1 MFAGIIPGII
11 QTLWTILQ
19 FFSAAETVSTAISG
33 GYDFLVDAELLEP
46 QENVK
51 SYLSKLKCA
60 CKLSSYLKTSLTML
74 KDMNKDQ
81 SRKVE
86 AALVSLEYLDLILKQ
101 HRDGGGL
108 DLRQKPHVQKV
119 EEIYSDLK
127 AALNFIK
134 LKVSLN
140 KSSSIKQW
148 VTAPQ
153 TKQQLK
159 DIEAKIKDAVQ
170 KSIEL
175 TTILTSVAVGKLHAL
190 QHFNAYGT
198 WLVTSN
204 TTKPPYPPQL
214 HIEELGNKFILT
226 WSTNDEDISFFEL
239 CYDEDEHSSMPLNG
253 NMHKIEIGF
262 PLVVPGRIY
271 SMKIRGINEGGEG
284 KWSDLVVGQFTKPS
298 PRKPDPPKIHM
309 ASTSRVMLTVVPPQP
324 SHETESP
331 VTEWNVQYIVD
342 GLDKEWTLENYKVKP
357 SEENHNLDVKNVVLN
372 QKYYFRVQAVNAEG
386 ESDFSQPV
394 CFKTELKIKLSEI
407 DFISASKVK
416 LTIPSPKQLPPVTE
430 WELQCTHEPPKPIT
444 YTDESEDEIQTF
456 VLEDLLP
463 NHNYS
468 IRVQAMLLGGWT
480 VISPVVSFEI
490 PYVEVPSFA
499 TLLSQLTLALS
510 AMLTPLSLYYAIPLL
525 FSYQD
530 YVTSSVYYIITCILF
545 YVTLIV
551 FHRPNYVL

>member
-1 MFAGIIPGII
+1 MFAGIL
-11 QTLWTILQ
+11 QALWAI
-19 FFSAAETVSTAISG
+19 FSAAKAVSTAISG

-51 SYLSKLKCA
+51 SYLKSA
-60 CKLSSYLKTSLTML
+60 CKLSSYLKESLTML
-74 KDMNKDQ
+74 KDMNEEQ

-86 AALVSLEYLDLILKQ
+86 AALVSLKYLDLILKQ

-108 DLRQKPHVQKV
+108 ELRQKHHEVQKV

-127 AALNFIK
+127 TALNLIK
-134 LKVSLN
+134 LKVSSN

-148 VTAPQ
+148 ATAPQ

-159 DIEAKIKDAVQ
+159 DIEAKIQDAVQ

-175 TTILTSVAVGKLHAL
+175 TAILTLDAVNRLHIL
-190 QHFNAYGT
+190 QHFNTCRT
-198 WLVTSN
+198 WPVTSD
-204 TTKPPYPPQL
+204 TTKSPYPPQL

-226 WSTNDEDISFFEL
+226 WSTNDEDVSFFEL
-239 CYDEDEHSSMPLNG
+239 CYDEDEHLSMPLDG

-262 PLVVPGRIY
+262 PQVVSGRIY
-271 SMKIRGINEGGEG
+271 SMKIRGINEGGKG
-284 KWSDLVVGQFTKPS
+284 KWSDLVVAQFTKPS
-298 PRKPDPPKIHM
+298 PHKPDPPIVHM
-309 ASTSRVMLTVVPPQP
+309 VSTSRVMLTVVPPQS

-331 VTEWNVQYIVD
+331 VTEWNVQYIV
-342 GLDKEWTLENYKVKP
+342 GLDKEWTLENYKVTP
-357 SEENHNLDVKNVVLN
+357 SEERHSLDVNNLIPN

-394 CFKTELKIKLSEI
+394 CFKTEFKLSLDPPEI
-407 DFISASKVK
+407 DIISASTVK
-416 LTIPSPKQLPPVTE
+416 LTIQSPKQSPLVTG
-430 WELQCTHEPPKPIT
+430 WELRCTHEPPKPIT
-444 YTDESEDEIQTF
+444 YTEESEDEIQTF

-468 IRVQAMLLGGWT
+468 IQVQAMLLGGCT

-490 PYVEVPSFA
+490 PHVEVPSFA

-510 AMLTPLSLYYAIPLL
+510 TMLTPLFLYYCFFLTNSMLHPLC
-525 FSYQD
+525 
-530 YVTSSVYYIITCILF
+530 II
-545 YVTLIV
+545 
-551 FHRPNYVL
+551 

>member
-1 MFAGIIPGII
+1 MLGLLAGIIRA
-11 QTLWTILQ
+11 LWTIVQ
-19 FFSAAETVSTAISG
+19 IFSAAETVSTAISG

-51 SYLSKLKCA
+51 SYLSKLKSA
-60 CKLSSYLKTSLTML
+60 CKLSSYLRKSLTML
-74 KDMNKDQ
+74 KDMNEDQ

-86 AALVSLEYLDLILKQ
+86 AALASLQYLELILKQ

-108 DLRQKPHVQKV
+108 DLRQKPHEVQKV

-127 AALNFIK
+127 TALNLIK
-134 LKVSLN
+134 LKIGSN
-140 KSSSIKQW
+140 KSKRW
-148 VTAPQ
+148 TTAPQ

-175 TTILTSVAVGKLHAL
+175 TTILTSATVNRLHIL
-190 QHFNAYGT
+190 QHFNTYRT
-198 WLVTSN
+198 WLVTSD
-204 TTKPPYPPQL
+204 TTKPPNPPQL

-226 WSTNDEDISFFEL
+226 WSTNDEDVRFFEL
-239 CYDEDEHSSMPLNG
+239 CYDEDEHLSMPLNG
-253 NMHKIEIGF
+253 NVHKIEIGF

-271 SMKIRGINEGGEG
+271 SMKLRGINEGGEG
-284 KWSDLVVGQFTKPS
+284 KWSDLVVAQFTKPS
-298 PRKPDPPKIHM
+298 PHKPDAPIIHM
-309 ASTSRVMLTVVPPQP
+309 VGTSRVVLTVVPPQP
-324 SHETESP
+324 SHETESS

-342 GLDKEWTLENYKVKP
+342 GPDKEWTLENYKVTP
-357 SEENHNLDVKNVVLN
+357 SEERHSLDVNNLIPN

-394 CFKTELKIKLSEI
+394 CFKTEFKLSLDPPEI
-407 DFISASKVK
+407 DIISASTVK
-416 LTIPSPKQLPPVTE
+416 LTIQSPKQSPLVTG
-430 WELQCTHEPPKPIT
+430 WELRCTHEPPKPIT
-444 YTDESEDEIQTF
+444 YTEESEDEIQTF

-468 IRVQAMLLGGWT
+468 IQVQAMLLGGCT

-490 PYVEVPSFA
+490 PHVEVPSFA

-510 AMLTPLSLYYAIPLL
+510 TMLTPLFLYYTITNSMLHPLC
-525 FSYQD
+525 
-530 YVTSSVYYIITCILF
+530 II
-545 YVTLIV
+545 
-551 FHRPNYVL
+551 